1 MINNNDKLQEKV
13 VDIKDNEK
21 LESESD
27 SDICVPYRYSRYG
40 VYSSHFFSLN
50 FIINFIYGFKVLTVL
65 GFSLYVTS
73 ILHWRKIKHS
83 GICKWLD
90 VLSSISTVNYITF
103 VDSHYFIESHRNWWL
118 IAKCIAICA
127 YSLNKYI
134 EYYQQICNPSE
145 KEREKDDNYFE
156 ETETY
161 RYFCLKYTKSGTEQR
176 ESAYFYSVLVHILC
190 LHVPLVFTCIN
201 GVMHAH
207 LKSDSISYDSDLTSS
222 EL

>member
-13 VDIKDNEK
+13 VDVKDS
-21 LESESD
+21 ESDSD

-90 VLSSISTVNYITF
+90 VLTCLSTINYVTF
-103 VDSHYFIESHRNWWL
+103 VDSHYFIIEHRNWWL
-118 IAKCIAICA
+118 IAKFFAISA
-127 YSLNKYI
+127 YSLNKYV
-134 EYYQQICNPSE
+134 EYYQQVVEPDKDKKNCFADSE
-145 KEREKDDNYFE
+145 KF
-156 ETETY
+156 
-161 RYFCLKYTKSGTEQR
+161 RYFCLKYTKPGTEQR

-207 LKSDSISYDSDLTSS
+207 LKSDFISYDFYDLISS
-222 EL
+222 KEL